1 MSRELD
7 RLLHLD
13 VSARGVLCDE
23 DNAYALRRLQ
33 DVVMLIRSLDHVQ
46 RANIV
51 IDLTDDTRTR
61 VDGLIEI
68 DGLVLIAHGEASAVR
83 VAVDIVVVRL
93 LRQLAD
99 SDT

>member
-1 MSRELD
+1 MD

-13 VSARGVLCDE
+13 VSSRGVLCEE
-23 DNAYALRRLQ
+23 DNAYALHRLE
-33 DVVMLIRSLDHVQ
+33 DVVLLIRSLDQVR

-51 IDLTDDTRTR
+51 IDLTDDARTR
-61 VDGLIEI
+61 VEGIIEI
-68 DGLVLIAHGEASAVR
+68 DGRVLIAHGEATAVR

-99 SDT
+99 SAR